1 MSDRLPFETWD
12 YKKQTRMKHLVFAD
26 YFDKWVKI
34 LGKYNPLN
42 YIDGFGGIGA
52 YREGDEIKWGSPIL
66 AIQTIVKN
74 NITLKRNPEKIKVVI
89 IDEKKGNL
97 ENIKNVLKYLKLKI
111 EPTFINE
118 DFDKAI
124 NKILD
129 STPNLAPTFF
139 LIDPF
144 GFKIKISTLEKIMQI
159 RKSEILVTFMYNGIN
174 RNLSSEDADKV
185 LNNLFGCT
193 DWKEAGNLPKEEK
206 EEELVRLYRE
216 QIKKFCKFV
225 CYYRLS
231 FPDMARTYYYL
242 FHLTNH
248 PKGCSIMKSCFAKF
262 NFGRVEYKG
271 KAQYQQ
277 TLFEQKEIKT
287 DQLKKELLNIYKNKE
302 KLYLEII
309 EELIDETPYL
319 ESEISNAIKK
329 LEKKEKIK
337 IKRFPEVTPTG
348 KKRKSILTT
357 DVISFK
363 KEGI

>member
-1 MSDRLPFETWD
+1 MNDELPFETWN
-12 YKKQTRMKHLVFAD
+12 YKEQTRMKHLVFAD

-52 YREGDEIKWGSPIL
+52 YKQSDKIEWGSPIL
-66 AIQTIVKN
+66 AIQTIIKN
-74 NITLKRNPEKIKVVI
+74 NVVLKRDPEKIKVVI
-89 IDEKKGNL
+89 IDEKNGNL
-97 ENIKNVLKYLKLKI
+97 ENIKRILKYLKLKI
-111 EPTFINE
+111 KPTFIND

-144 GFKIKISTLEKIMQI
+144 GFKIKITTLEKIMQI
-159 RKSEILVTFMYNGIN
+159 PKSEILVTFMYNGIN
-174 RNLSSEDADKV
+174 RNLSGKDADKV
-185 LNNLFGCT
+185 LNDLFGCT
-193 DWKEAGNLPKEEK
+193 DWKKTRDLPKEEK
-206 EEELVRLYRE
+206 EKELVELYRK
-216 QIKKFCKFV
+216 QLKKFCKFV
-225 CYYRLS
+225 GYYRLS

-248 PKGCSIMKSCFAKF
+248 PKGCSIMKSCFAKY

-271 KAQYQQ
+271 EAQYQQ
-277 TLFEQKEIKT
+277 TLFEQREIKI
-287 DQLKKELLNIYKNKE
+287 DQVKKMLLDIYKNKE

-319 ESEISNAIKK
+319 ESEISSAIKE
-329 LEKKEKIK
+329 LGEKKEIK
-337 IKRFPEVTPTG
+337 IKRSPELTPTG
-348 KKRKSILTT
+348 KKRKSILNT
-357 DVISFK
+357 DVISF
-363 KEGI
+363 